1 MMFKQILLFCLAC
14 LLSLF
19 APIKALADSG
29 WEISFQERAQ
39 TGLFNYTL
47 YYPYS
52 SQVISEVVLPQ
63 DQLIKIINFKYH
75 FTNKKDFIRLQYGW
89 TGVKFKG
96 EGSDSDWVIEGSNT
110 ITDYGILDVYGEQ
123 KVAAIDFGTVLIENE
138 KQKVNLVIGWVRQE
152 TTNELKNIVYHL
164 IDGEDV
170 GYQTQPDNGSYLD
183 GEFSGLVL
191 GINQD
196 LTVRKNLIFTTEL
209 NLSFLRVKAYGHWAN
224 YTPAWNWENTGRVI
238 GHGINLGLQYAFS
251 SQIQAEIG
259 YRYHHAQA
267 DGCRE
272 ILNGSLLSQ
281 VVDLEIEQE
290 GLYAALMVLF

>member
-1 MMFKQILLFCLAC
+1 MFKQILVFCLASFF
-14 LLSLF
+14 SLF
-19 APIKALADSG
+19 APTKSLANSG
-29 WEISFQERAQ
+29 WEFSFQEFDQ
-39 TGLFNYTL
+39 TGFFEYTL
-47 YYPYS
+47 YHPYS
-52 SQVISEVVLPQ
+52 SQVISKVSLPQ
-63 DQLIKIINFKYH
+63 DQWIQIIDVKYNFN
-75 FTNKKDFIRLQYGW
+75 NKKDFFRLRYGG
-89 TGVKFKG
+89 TGTKFKG
-96 EGSDSDWVIEGSNT
+96 EGSDSDWIIKGSST
-110 ITDYGILDVYGEQ
+110 LTHYGVMDVFG
-123 KVAAIDFGTVLIENE
+123 KSKMVAVDFGTSLFE
-138 KQKVNLVIGWVRQE
+138 KETQKVNLVVGWVRQE

-164 IDGEDV
+164 VNGVDV
-170 GYQTQPDNGSYLD
+170 GDLTQPDNGSCLD

-224 YTPAWNWENTGRVI
+224 YTPAWNWENTGRVL